1 MSKKVTKYTNIILLL
16 LISILPTIIICIW
29 FFHVDKETTVDLT
42 VTSLYTVGKEQ
53 EKEIELWFD
62 KIIYDMNFLKEI
74 DCVKNF
80 EQEKLDSIIEYTKLN
95 RDIYKEI
102 IILDK
107 EANIVYGYNY
117 NNQNFKDKKGVKEA
131 LAGNIHVSDVMFI
144 SNDTFIE
151 AVFPIYNNN
160 LVVGVIYSKINAS
173 SLNEIM
179 EFSRLMDE
187 STESYI
193 VDEEGRF
200 ITNSRFIPDAVGK
213 KEIDIKN
220 IKLNIDYSNKVPYID
235 YRGVL
240 VYGIYFDLPYNNWTL
255 IIEEGADSV
264 NKNNSKI
271 IRMGEMLS
279 ALEVILVGIF
289 QMVLRNKSK
298 IIKNEDSED

>member
-144 SNDTFIE
+144 SNATFIE

-279 ALEVILVGIF
+279 ALEVILVGIL